1 MAAYRS
7 SSKNAGRMNLQLIL
21 NINLSQ
27 AHIELKFDSLGIA
40 ITHRVPKQQLATFGL
55 KKFEGFTKVLDL
67 WFWPSISKYKDFFNP
82 WDVEKTYITWGS
94 VWLEYHLF
102 GHTN

>member
-67 WFWPSISKYKDFFNP
+67 
-82 WDVEKTYITWGS
+82 
-94 VWLEYHLF
+94 
-102 GHTN
+102 